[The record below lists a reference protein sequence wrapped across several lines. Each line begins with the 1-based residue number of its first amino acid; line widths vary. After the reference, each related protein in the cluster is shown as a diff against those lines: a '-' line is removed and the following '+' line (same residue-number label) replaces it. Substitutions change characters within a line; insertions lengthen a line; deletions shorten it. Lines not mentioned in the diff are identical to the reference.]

1 MELSLV
7 GGRVLLADGT
17 VEAATVTLADEV
29 IDAVG
34 GAPRGSRIDV
44 GGRLILPGLVDL
56 HGDAFERQI
65 MPRPG
70 VQFGLDVALHDT
82 DRQLVANAI
91 TTAFHGVTYSWEPGL
106 RGRESFEA
114 LLAAIDRLRPTL
126 LCDTRV
132 HLRFETYNLE
142 AVDPVCDRLAAGEI
156 DLLAF
161 NDHMDDTLEDLRD
174 PMATA
179 RYAGRT
185 GLAEVALRDLV
196 ETVAARGDAVPD
208 AVDRLAAA
216 ARSAGVAMLSHD
228 DPSPDVRRRYHA
240 LGCAIAEF
248 PETEETAR
256 VARTLDNPV
265 VMGAPNVLRGG
276 SHKRSAS
283 AAEMVARGLCTVLA
297 SDYYYPALFHAPFAL
312 ARDGRA
318 PFGAAWALVSRN
330 PALAAG
336 LPDRGE
342 IAAGRRADLVIA
354 DDSVPDFPRVV
365 GALVAGRL
373 VYGVDPSLVARP
385 A

>member
-7 GGRVLLADGT
+7 GGWVLLADG
-17 VEAATVTLADEV
+17 V

-82 DRQLVANAI
+82 DRQLLANAI

-106 RGRESFEA
+106 RGRESFGA
-114 LLAAIDRLRPTL
+114 LLAAIERLRPTL

-142 AVDPVCDRLAAGEI
+142 AVDPVCDRLASGEI

-174 PMATA
+174 ATA

-196 ETVAARGDAVPD
+196 ETVAARG
-208 AVDRLAAA
+208 
-216 ARSAGVAMLSHD
+216 
-228 DPSPDVRRRYHA
+228 
-240 LGCAIAEF
+240 
-248 PETEETAR
+248 
-256 VARTLDNPV
+256 
-265 VMGAPNVLRGG
+265 
-276 SHKRSAS
+276 
-283 AAEMVARGLCTVLA
+283 
-297 SDYYYPALFHAPFAL
+297 
-312 ARDGRA
+312 
-318 PFGAAWALVSRN
+318 
-330 PALAAG
+330 
-336 LPDRGE
+336 E
-342 IAAGRRADLVIA
+342 IAAGRRADLVIV
-354 DDSVPDFPRVV
+354 DDSVPDFPRVI
-365 GALVAGRL
+365 GAPVAGRL
-373 VYGVDPSLVARP
+373 VYGVDPSLVTQP